1 MQEQSYVELKNNVM
15 ALQKAFGEIAEKV
28 TSQHRLMQS
37 TITLCK
43 NFDTRI
49 DILKDVIVSKGLST
63 DVALEDLMDT
73 KTGFRRRGADEEIQN
88 GDVVWVSYEATQE
101 GETEKIV
108 EEGFPV
114 RVGSN
119 AIMFEPALMGKRE
132 GDEVAYSGEYEGKQ
146 VSFSIKVLKVKAR
159 VGGDHE

>member
-1 MQEQSYVELKNNVM
+1 MQQQYTELKNNMV

-28 TSQHRLMQS
+28 TSQHKLMQS

-49 DILKDVIVSKGLST
+49 DILKDVIISKGLST
-63 DVALEDLMDT
+63 DDALEGIMDE
-73 KTGFRRRGADEEIQN
+73 KTGFRRRGPDEEIQN

-101 GETEKIV
+101 GEDAKIV

-119 AIMFEPALMGKRE
+119 AIMFEAVLLGKKE
-132 GDEVAYSGEYEGKQ
+132 GETTSYSGEYDGKQ
-146 VSFSIKVLKVKAR
+146 VSFSIKVIKVKAR
-159 VGGDHE
+159 VGGEEQ